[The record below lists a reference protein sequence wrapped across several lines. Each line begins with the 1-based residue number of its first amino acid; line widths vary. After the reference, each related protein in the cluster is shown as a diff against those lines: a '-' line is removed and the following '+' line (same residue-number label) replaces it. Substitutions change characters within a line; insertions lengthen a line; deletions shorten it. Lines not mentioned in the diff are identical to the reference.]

1 MFFLQ
6 AAQAA
11 RGRTWWVLL
20 IPSVISGFLGVWQ
33 VQRLQWKEQLLS
45 ERAAALQVYLSRR
58 RTPAPGP
65 CSLYC
70 KCQDYSLYSV
80 DF

>member
-1 MFFLQ
+1 MRHYKHFFFQ

-20 IPSVISGFLGVWQ
+20 IPSAISGFLGVWQ

-45 ERAAALQVYLSRR
+45 ERAAALQV
-58 RTPAPGP
+58 
-65 CSLYC
+65 
-70 KCQDYSLYSV
+70 
-80 DF
+80 